1 MKRKIVLGMILLTTV
16 ISWAYAA
23 EGKKVVMVIA
33 SQNFRDEE
41 LLKPKEILEQAGIK
55 VTIASSTVN
64 MAKGMLGAQVKPE
77 ILTKDINVSNF
88 DAVIFVG
95 GVGAKEYFHHPVAQK
110 IAQDAYKQGKLV
122 GAICI
127 APRIL
132 SEAGI
137 LNGKKATVYS
147 SEAGVL
153 RANGAIYTGKD
164 VEVDGKI
171 VTASGPHAAEQF
183 GNTLVKLL
191 K

>member
-1 MKRKIVLGMILLTTV
+1 MDAIT
-16 ISWAYAA
+16 
-23 EGKKVVMVIA
+23 
-33 SQNFRDEE
+33 E
-41 LLKPKEILEQAGIK
+41 LSPNRLP
-55 VTIASSTVN
+55 T
-64 MAKGMLGAQVKPE
+64 
-77 ILTKDINVSNF
+77 
-88 DAVIFVG
+88 AVE
-95 GVGAKEYFHHPVAQK
+95 A
-110 IAQDAYKQGKLV
+110 GKLV